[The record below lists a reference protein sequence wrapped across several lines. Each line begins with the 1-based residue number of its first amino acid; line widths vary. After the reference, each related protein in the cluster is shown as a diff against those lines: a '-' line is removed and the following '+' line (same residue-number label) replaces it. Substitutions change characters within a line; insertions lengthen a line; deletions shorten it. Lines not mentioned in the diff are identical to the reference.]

1 MTDPNPGDLR
11 VWYVP
16 CPPRC
21 SYTQSVANL
30 AEALAVLDFV
40 RLVQAG
46 VPTQMGVV
54 RWQPDEDGDYEWCDV
69 EDDELADVA
78 AVIATQ

>member
-1 MTDPNPGDLR
+1 MNPKLGDLR

-21 SYTQSVANL
+21 SYTQPVANL
-30 AEALAVLDFV
+30 AEALAVLDFIQ
-40 RLVQAG
+40 LVQTG

-54 RWQPDEDGDYEWCDV
+54 RWLPDDDGEYDWFDV
-69 EDDELADVA
+69 EDHELADTA
-78 AVIATQ
+78 AVIANQ